1 MTIKKVKFA
10 EGLKLTENKI
20 TADMPVIKAELPSKV
35 VLPLQQHFGQQCN
48 LLVKRGEKVKTG
60 QMIAD
65 SDSFV
70 SAPIHSTITGN
81 ISSIFKMINPLANS
95 IVDAVEITATGEEEF
110 EYLPVNAAFT
120 ELKKE
125 LDGLKTNEELENF
138 LSDRI
143 STIIDKIDGIENDE
157 IISLVKSA
165 GIVGLGGA
173 TFPTHIKL
181 KPPKDRN
188 IDAVIINGCEC
199 EPYITADYRIMLE
212 YGMQVLIGSYVFFK
226 VLRPDRLYIAIE
238 DNKPE
243 AILNIDRLIKK
254 SGLENIFR
262 VVSLRSKYPMGAEKT
277 LIKNVLKRKVPVGGL
292 PLDVGVVV
300 NNVATSKAVYDAI
313 LTGRPLIE
321 KVITVTG
328 EVTNP
333 GNFMVRIGTPISEIL
348 KCCQKFKTET
358 REIILGGPMMGNDI
372 NEENFPVT
380 KAVSCILIKKGL
392 PRNEGNCIRCGRC
405 VDVCPMNLMPLNY
418 VNFVKNSNFDMC
430 KEYYI
435 SSCIECGSCAYV
447 CPSAIPIVA
456 YIKTGKSILTGK

>member
-1 MTIKKVKFA
+1 MAIRKIKFT
-10 EGLKLTENKI
+10 EGLKLPENKI
-20 TADMPVIKAELPSKV
+20 TADMPVIRTALPSKV
-35 VLPLQQHFGQQCN
+35 ILPLQQHFGQQCN
-48 LLVKRGEKVKTG
+48 LLVKRGEKVRTG
-60 QMIAD
+60 QKIAD
-65 SDSFV
+65 SDSLV

-95 IVDAVEITATGEEEF
+95 IVDAVEITASEEEEF
-110 EYLPVNAAFT
+110 EYLPVSPVFE
-120 ELKKE
+120 ELKTGI
-125 LDGLKTNEELENF
+125 DGLKNNEELENF
-138 LSDRI
+138 LSEKINIIIEKINAIENEGII
-143 STIIDKIDGIENDE
+143 STIKN
-157 IISLVKSA
+157 A

-173 TFPTHIKL
+173 TFPTHVKL
-181 KPPKDRN
+181 NPPEDKKIN
-188 IDAVIINGCEC
+188 AVIINGCEC

-226 VLRPDRLYIAIE
+226 VLRPEKLYIAIE

-243 AILNIDRLIKK
+243 AILNMDRLIKK
-254 SGLENIFR
+254 SGLEDIFC
-262 VVSLRSKYPMGAEKT
+262 VVSLKSKYPMGAEKT

-300 NNVATSKAVYDAI
+300 NNVATSKAVCDAI
-313 LTGRPLIE
+313 LTGQPLIE

-328 EVTNP
+328 EITNP
-333 GNFMVRIGTPISEIL
+333 GNFMVRIGTPIVEIL
-348 KCCQKFKTET
+348 KCCQQFKTET

-380 KAVSCILIKKGL
+380 KAVSCILIKKGI